1 MRLRRKLQCLTL
13 PFGLLSIV
21 SLSSTNYFDLFSLQ
35 QSFQVPLDILDVQYR
50 KLQALCHPDRV
61 VDGSDSERLD
71 AVRQTSLV
79 NDAYDTLKSPLKRAA
94 YLLRLAEINPDQ
106 HDQSQLEPGFLL
118 EQMQLREKLED
129 LIASE
134 NLEKLDALKGS
145 VAGQRDQEIQNFTQA
160 MENMDHGTAKAVY
173 HKLQFLYKLLDEI
186 DSVEE
191 KLLDY

>member
-21 SLSSTNYFDLFSLQ
+21 SLSSTNYFDLFSLP
-35 QSFQVPLDILDVQYR
+35 QSFQVPLDTLDVQYR

-118 EQMQLREKLED
+118 EQMQLWEKLED

-160 MENMDHGTAKAVY
+160 MENMDYGTAKAVY

-186 DSVEE
+186 DSAEE

>member
-94 YLLRLAEINPDQ
+94 YLLRLADVNPDQ
-106 HDQSQLEPGFLL
+106 HDQSQLEPDFLL

-129 LIASE
+129 LVASE
-134 NLEKLDALKGS
+134 NLGKLDALKRS

-160 MENMDHGTAKAVY
+160 MENTDYGTAKAVY

-186 DSVEE
+186 DSAEE